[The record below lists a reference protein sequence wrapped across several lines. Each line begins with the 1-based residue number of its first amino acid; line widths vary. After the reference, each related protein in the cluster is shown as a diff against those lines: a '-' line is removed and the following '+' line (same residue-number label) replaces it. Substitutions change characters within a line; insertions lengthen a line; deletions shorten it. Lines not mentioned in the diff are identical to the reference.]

1 MYGQMTHRE
10 LTVAGYRPESNG
22 RADLFSKQARGM
34 AIPLVSRNLVA
45 F

>member
-1 MYGQMTHRE
+1 MYGQMTHRK
-10 LTVAGYRPESNG
+10 LTVAGYRPESND